1 MKARS
6 SRVREDSAV
15 VDAKS
20 CEAWLARAALADPKH
35 ACQELTALLE
45 SLEDSPPG
53 DADYLDVLE
62 RLREPIA
69 ITLAEHAKK
78 VTGRPIPLRD
88 FEAAVFDQLHDLWS
102 AFGRAY
108 SRLLARASADPGA
121 ALSLMP
127 LLAQRALDCVAEL
140 MTAHYRCRR
149 EVDAELWRELHRLF
163 RMTDE
168 GHYSLEKVPASLN
181 SKHIISCH
189 EVYVRALLM
198 HLSNPYA
205 LGGREIGWTR
215 RWATTWAFKVDLV
228 LAADDA
234 QGYAVDLTGDQ
245 PPVWLKAEYAAPL
258 TRFLETSQL
267 RRSVK
272 GRARKLDTGVDPQTL
287 GLGKDCVQPDVGRLM
302 NTLARAWLEAP
313 AARQFTRRANAGT
326 VELVS
331 GLETIHTAL
340 TGRMFKGGARQHWDY
355 SRRDAETLQIYA
367 TTTIGGADAA
377 PAVQTERWESLD
389 ESANGFRLR
398 RPNDGS
404 RLAHQQLVALKPQ
417 DARAYILSE
426 IRWLMNPV
434 DRSLIIG
441 AAALPGLAVGIAM
454 RPVGNPTIPEPYTQ
468 AFLIPAGNGHAASL
482 VLPAGWHSAGRE
494 IEIKVDDED
503 PRQVTLGAILQ
514 RGYDFDRVAFA

>member
-6 SRVREDSAV
+6 RVPQDTAV
-15 VDAKS
+15 VDAAT

-45 SLEDSPPG
+45 SLEDSPPR
-53 DADYLDVLE
+53 DADYVDVLE
-62 RLREPIA
+62 RLREPIV

-78 VTGRPIPLRD
+78 ITGRPIPLRD

-102 AFGRAY
+102 AFGRSY
-108 SRLLARASADPGA
+108 SRLLTRASADPA
-121 ALSLMP
+121 ASLNLTP

-140 MTAHYRCRR
+140 MAAHYRCRR
-149 EVDAELWRELHRLF
+149 EVDFELWRELHRLF
-163 RMTDE
+163 RMADE
-168 GHYSLEKVPASLN
+168 GHYALEKVPASLH
-181 SKHIISCH
+181 SKHITSCH

-205 LGGREIGWTR
+205 LGGRELGWTR

-228 LAADDA
+228 MAADDA
-234 QGYAVDLTGDQ
+234 HGYAVDLSGDQ
-245 PPVWLKAEYAAPL
+245 PPLWIKAENAGPA

-302 NTLARAWLEAP
+302 HVLARAWLEAP
-313 AARQFTRRANAGT
+313 APRQFQRRANAGA

-331 GLETIHTAL
+331 GLETIHVAL
-340 TGRMFKGGARQHWDY
+340 TGRLFKGGARQHWDY
-355 SRRDAETLQIYA
+355 SRRDAESLQIYA
-367 TTTIGGADAA
+367 TTAIGGADAV

-389 ESANGFRLR
+389 ESAKGFRLR

-404 RLAHQQLVALKPQ
+404 RLAHLQLVALKPQ
-417 DARAYILSE
+417 DARAFILCE

-434 DRSLIIG
+434 DRSLVIG
-441 AAALPGLAVGIAM
+441 AAALPGLAVGISI
-454 RPVGNPTIPEPYTQ
+454 RPVGNPTLPEPFSQAFMIPEG
-468 AFLIPAGNGHAASL
+468 LGHAASL
-482 VLPAGWHSAGRE
+482 VLPAGWHHVGRE
-494 IEIKVDDED
+494 LEMRVGDED
-503 PRQVTLGAILQ
+503 LRRVTLGGVLQ
-514 RGYDFDRVAFA
+514 RGYDFERVAFA